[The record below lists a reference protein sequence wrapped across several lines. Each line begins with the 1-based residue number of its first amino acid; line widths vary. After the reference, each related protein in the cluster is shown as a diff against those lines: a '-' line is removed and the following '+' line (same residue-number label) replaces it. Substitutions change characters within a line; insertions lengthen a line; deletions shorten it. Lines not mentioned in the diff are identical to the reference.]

1 MVGAIIDI
9 GTNSCRLYIAETN
22 GANSKEFK
30 EIVNIV
36 EITRLGEGVNKSK
49 ILNKNA
55 IIRTIEVIKKYKKIC
70 DDHSVEKVTA
80 YATSAVRDAV
90 NKDDFISGVER
101 LGIDFHVITGE
112 TEGKAAFLGATYEMK
127 GNDKFLVIDIGGGS
141 TEFSYGLPNTI
152 PEVVSINIGT
162 IRFVEM
168 LREMTYEQL
177 EIHIHEMLSKS
188 KLLEKIK
195 QLNEEYELIG
205 VAATITG
212 QVFIN
217 KKINYNPKISHG
229 YRLSIEEIKGN
240 FNELYNMS
248 ESERLLIP
256 SMHSKRV
263 DVIVPGTF
271 LLYQILTFFNKNEI
285 TCPEKDLLEGHFIT
299 TYL

>member
-168 LREMTYEQL
+168 LRDIWTVRDSYTWNVE
-177 EIHIHEMLSKS
+177 
-188 KLLEKIK
+188 
-195 QLNEEYELIG
+195 
-205 VAATITG
+205 
-212 QVFIN
+212 
-217 KKINYNPKISHG
+217 
-229 YRLSIEEIKGN
+229 
-240 FNELYNMS
+240 
-248 ESERLLIP
+248 
-256 SMHSKRV
+256 
-263 DVIVPGTF
+263 
-271 LLYQILTFFNKNEI
+271 
-285 TCPEKDLLEGHFIT
+285 
-299 TYL
+299 